1 VGKVSCGA
9 SGDALGSGQEAT
21 MWDGR
26 TRAIELPPIMAV
38 NRLASV
44 LAKDGAD
51 LINLGQAVLGM
62 PPPPGAA
69 AAVRALLDRGDP
81 HGYSPDPGLPPVLDA
96 VAAFLRE
103 VKGVP
108 DATPD
113 RLMLTCGCNQAFA
126 NALLA
131 VTEPG
136 DEVVFL
142 GPGYFDHVFTIR
154 LAACVPVEVPLVLD
168 GDHWAVDP
176 ERVVAALTT
185 RTRALVVV
193 SPGNPTGH
201 VVPAPVLRHLAGECD
216 ARGIW
221 LLSDE
226 TYDLLTFP
234 PAQHVTA
241 AGLLERAV
249 VLGSFSKTLGLAGW
263 RVGYILGPAALMEEA
278 VKVQDALVVCAPV
291 ASQHA
296 VMGAL
301 PDAAAFTAR
310 ARAELARR
318 RDLLLGALRRSAT
331 LTPTVPEGATFIM
344 ARVEDDRGDVAFAE
358 ALLRGAGLVTVP
370 GSAFGPLGA
379 GWLRLSYGNQTLAR
393 LTEAGERLQAF
404 G

>member
-1 VGKVSCGA
+1 
-9 SGDALGSGQEAT
+9 

-26 TRAIELPPIMAV
+26 TRAIERPPIAAV
-38 NRLASV
+38 NRLAAA
-44 LAKDGAD
+44 LAVEGED

-69 AAVRALLDRGDP
+69 AAVRALLDAGDP
-81 HGYSPDPGLPPVLDA
+81 NGYSPDPGLPTALDA

-108 DATPD
+108 DAQPD

-126 NALLA
+126 DALLA

-142 GPGYFDHVFTIR
+142 GPYYFDHLFTIR
-154 LAACVPVEVPLVLD
+154 LAGCVPVEVPLVLE
-168 GDHWAVDP
+168 GDRWVVDP
-176 ERVVAALTT
+176 ERVIAALTP

-193 SPGNPTGH
+193 SPANPTGN
-201 VVPAPVLRHLAGECD
+201 VIPGAVLRQLAAACD

-234 PAQHVTA
+234 PAVHATA
-241 AGLLERAV
+241 AGLLERSV

-263 RVGYILGPAALMEEA
+263 RVGYLLGPPALMEEA

-301 PDAAAFTAR
+301 PEAAAFAAR
-310 ARAELARR
+310 AREELIVR
-318 RDLLLGALRRSAT
+318 RDALLAALTRFPQ
-331 LTPTVPEGATFIM
+331 LTPTIPEGATFVM
-344 ARVEDDRGDVAFAE
+344 ARMEDDTDDVAFAE
-358 ALLRGAGLVTVP
+358 RLLRRAGLITVP
-370 GSAFGPLGA
+370 GSAFGTGGA
-379 GWLRLSYGNQTLAR
+379 GWLRLSYGNQPVGR
-393 LTEAGERLQAF
+393 LEEAGMRLE
-404 G
+404 GLG

>member
-1 VGKVSCGA
+1 
-9 SGDALGSGQEAT
+9 
-21 MWDGR
+21 MWEGR
-26 TRAIELPPIMAV
+26 TRAIERPPIAAV
-38 NRLASV
+38 NRLASA
-44 LAKDGAD
+44 LAEDGVD

-62 PPPPGAA
+62 PPPSGAA
-69 AAVRALLDRGDP
+69 AAVRALLDRGEAN
-81 HGYSPDPGLPPVLDA
+81 GYSPDPGLPPVLEA
-96 VAAFLRE
+96 VAAYLRE
-103 VKGVP
+103 VKRVP

-154 LAACVPVEVPLVLD
+154 LAGCVPVEVQLD
-168 GDHWAVDP
+168 LEG
-176 ERVVAALTT
+176 ERWTVALDRVIAAMTP
-185 RTRALVVV
+185 RTRALVLV
-193 SPGNPTGH
+193 SPANPTGH
-201 VVPAPVLRHLAGECD
+201 VLPRSLLQELAAACD
-216 ARGIW
+216 ERGIW

-234 PAQHVTA
+234 PAEHVTA

-263 RVGYILGPAALMEEA
+263 RMGYMLGPPALMEEA

-301 PDAAAFTAR
+301 PEAEAFAAK
-310 ARAELARR
+310 ARAELVLR
-318 RDLLLGALRRSAT
+318 RDVLLDALRRCSS
-331 LTPTVPEGATFIM
+331 LTPTIPDGATFIM
-344 ARVEDDRGDVAFAE
+344 ARMEDGQDDVAFAE
-358 ALLRGAGLVTVP
+358 ALLRKAGLVTVP
-370 GSAFGPLGA
+370 GSAFGPYGA
-379 GWLRLSYGNQTLAR
+379 GWLRLSYGNQSQDRLAEAGAR
-393 LTEAGERLQAF
+393 LEVF
-404 G
+404 C